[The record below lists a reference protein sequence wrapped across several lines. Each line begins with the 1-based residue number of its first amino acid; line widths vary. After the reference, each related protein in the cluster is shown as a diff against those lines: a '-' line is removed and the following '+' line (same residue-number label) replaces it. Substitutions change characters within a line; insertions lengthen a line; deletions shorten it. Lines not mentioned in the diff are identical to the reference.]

1 MRTAPNLFTGLRDHV
16 FACFRAGA
24 KQTYFLLHLTLSCH
38 SQTLEKHKTTLNRNF
53 NISSWFNNPMMVVVI
68 VKMGLRSGLLCE
80 HTSRWA
86 CKTISMTLN
95 CDFMIEKV
103 RIIVLAEVCEDHKE
117 E

>member
-1 MRTAPNLFTGLRDHV
+1 
-16 FACFRAGA
+16 
-24 KQTYFLLHLTLSCH
+24 
-38 SQTLEKHKTTLNRNF
+38 
-53 NISSWFNNPMMVVVI
+53 MMVVVI

-103 RIIVLAEVCEDHKE
+103 RIIVLAEVCEDQKE

>member
-1 MRTAPNLFTGLRDHV
+1 
-16 FACFRAGA
+16 
-24 KQTYFLLHLTLSCH
+24 
-38 SQTLEKHKTTLNRNF
+38 
-53 NISSWFNNPMMVVVI
+53 MMVVVI
-68 VKMGLRSGLLCE
+68 VKMGLRSGLLCK

-95 CDFMIEKV
+95 CVSSHEFMIEKV